1 MSDRQDTI
9 TIVVE
14 FPTRASDTKA
24 FVGALRELEGHLAQE
39 PTYRGS
45 KIYQDEA
52 DPSRVVLI
60 ETYAE
65 TRESFFGRTPKQPW
79 FEAFNRQ
86 IEPLLAA
93 ERRVTWLVPATVPD

>member
-1 MSDRQDTI
+1 MSDDPDTV

-14 FPTRASDTKA
+14 FPTRASDTKV
-24 FVGALRELEGHLAQE
+24 FMGALRQLEGHLSQE

-45 KIYQDEA
+45 EIYQDEA

-60 ETYAE
+60 ETYSE
-65 TRESFFGRTPKQPW
+65 TRASFFARTPKEPW
-79 FEAFNRQ
+79 FEAFNRK

-93 ERRVTWLVPATVPD
+93 ERRVTWLVPATAPG